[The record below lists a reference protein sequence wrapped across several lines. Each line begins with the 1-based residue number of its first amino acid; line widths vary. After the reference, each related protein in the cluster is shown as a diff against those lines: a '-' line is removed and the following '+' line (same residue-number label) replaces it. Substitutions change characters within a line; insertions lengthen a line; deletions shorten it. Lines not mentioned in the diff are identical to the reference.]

1 MSLDKLF
8 LSYARADDSGFVNRL
23 YDDLTRLGYA
33 VWWDKMSMPSRAFQ
47 FLQEIR
53 DAIEESDR
61 LILVVGLHALESTY
75 VRAEWEYA
83 LSICRVVT
91 PILRS
96 GQYEQLPEPLAGFHS
111 IDFREPRLYDDA
123 FQELVRVLSVPILP
137 LGTLRNVP
145 HLPPHF
151 VSRPQYLKTLIGY
164 VMADLNQPAVMAHAR
179 CITVIQGMGGIGK
192 SVVAAA
198 FALIC
203 ESRRAFKDGIV
214 WLNIGQKPNLLAA
227 MQLIGEA
234 FDDELRHHNE
244 LAKARLR
251 LADLLSNKLCLLI
264 LDDVWNL
271 DDIETFR
278 SSLGH
283 RCRMLI
289 TTRDASLVS
298 ALDAQECAVD
308 TLEFSESMVLLSDWS
323 GDSVLPAEA
332 QQVIQECGNLPL
344 ALALCGA
351 MRRDGALWSD
361 LLDALRQADLSFIEK
376 QIPSYPYSTIMR
388 AIKVSVDT
396 LQHDE
401 ASRYQELA
409 VFPEDREIPESVIC
423 RLWEQTAHCT
433 LRYVRWLLSHLERK
447 GLVRLEG
454 EEQSRRVRL
463 HDLQHDYLRMALAHL
478 DGLHNELLMA
488 YNPEQV
494 PWYQIPDDGY
504 LYYTLAYH
512 LREAGRREEASTLF
526 LTAPVWL
533 KQITILPAHEELI
546 ISLFEEYRKDEPVK
560 GRAFLKDWFAREK
573 NPFIKNLLVRCAF
586 ESEYD
591 DLVMEAIEDRLEV
604 VSSEAATYLY
614 YRYIDNPTK
623 TLSLL
628 NSLQHRLTWFGFP
641 LVIRIRRLLEV
652 LVMVFIYE
660 EQRQIGQSNPN
671 RDQLLRFIVETLRTG
686 TMMRAGL
693 LGRWLRKGV
702 SRVLAQ
708 LVITRMQSQTQA
720 SDTVAN
726 VNEFDAFFSHI
737 RRADAPVRKILPYLD
752 REFGQ
757 LDSVKQDVVAVYDLR
772 SYGDSTINFIPPI
785 IAGKIITIH
794 GIRNPERVRPIIESA
809 LSIPDLRLQEERQI
823 HFIGV
828 MREIL
833 MHQPRIDP
841 EWLDLARQTTRSY
854 YDHKQGDH
862 GLVRSSIGT
871 YEYFPLAWYCQIWN
885 RCYPDKPVDLLLEYL
900 SRCDSENDQALRVH
914 ILRGFCD
921 PRIDF
926 SACTPFLNTLYPYL
940 DSDDGETRELV
951 VRTFGRFRIKHQ
963 STVDPF
969 LAQRVT
975 PDVFSAIRHASRSE
989 SLQRVIIGGFGDVII
1004 SWLAYATSQDVR
1016 WIFQGIEAALKQAS
1030 SREALASMLDVYM
1043 ASLEGSV
1050 RY

>member
-1 MSLDKLF
+1 MRLDKLF
-8 LSYARADDSGFVNRL
+8 LSYARADDSGFVSRL
-23 YDDLTRLGYA
+23 YDDLIQLGYE
-33 VWWDKMSMPSRAFQ
+33 VWWDKMSMPSRALK

-53 DAIEESDR
+53 DAIDDTDR
-61 LILVVGLHALESTY
+61 LILVVGIHALESAY

-83 LSICRVVT
+83 LSICKVVT
-91 PILRS
+91 PILRN
-96 GQYEQLPEPLAGFHS
+96 GEYEQLPEPLVGFHS

-123 FQELVRVLSVPILP
+123 FQELVRALSVPILP
-137 LGTLRNVP
+137 LGKLRNVP

-151 VSRPQYLKTLIGY
+151 VSRPHYLRTLIGQ
-164 VMADLNQPAVMAHAR
+164 VMADLNQPTVMTDAQR
-179 CITVIQGMGGIGK
+179 ITVIQGMGGIGK
-192 SVVAAA
+192 SVLATA

-214 WLNIGQKPNLLAA
+214 WINIGQKPNLLTA
-227 MQLIGEA
+227 MQLIGKM
-234 FDDELRHHNE
+234 FDDELHHYTE
-244 LAKARLR
+244 IAKARLR
-251 LADLLSNKLCLLI
+251 LTDLLGDKLCLLI

-271 DDIETFR
+271 EDIEVFR
-278 SSLGH
+278 SVLGH

-289 TTRDASLVS
+289 TTRDASLIS
-298 ALDAQECAVD
+298 SLDAQECSLD
-308 TLEFSESMVLLSDWS
+308 TFEFSDSMALLSDWS
-323 GDSVLPAEA
+323 GDSVLPTEA
-332 QQVIQECGNLPL
+332 QHVIRECGNLPL

-396 LQHDE
+396 LQHDQ

-409 VFPEDREIPESVIC
+409 VFPEDREIPESVVC
-423 RLWEQTAHCT
+423 RLWGQTANCT

-454 EEQSRRVRL
+454 EESSRRVRL

-488 YNPEQV
+488 YNPERM

-512 LREAGRREEASTLF
+512 LREAGRREEASMLL
-526 LTAPVWL
+526 LTAPKWL

-546 ISLFEEYRKDEPVK
+546 VTLFDEYRKDDPVK
-560 GRAFLKDWFAREK
+560 GRTFLKDWFDREN

-591 DLVMEAIEDRLEV
+591 ELLMEAIEDRIEV
-604 VSSEAATYLY
+604 VSSEAAACLY
-614 YRYIDNPTK
+614 YLYIDNPAK
-623 TLSLL
+623 ALSLL
-628 NSLQHRLTWFGFP
+628 NSLQHRLTWFGLP
-641 LVIRIRRLLEV
+641 KVIRIRRLIEV
-652 LVMVFIYE
+652 LVMIFIYE
-660 EQRQIGQSNPN
+660 EKRQLGQSNPN

-686 TMMRAGL
+686 TFMNAGF

-702 SRVLAQ
+702 SQVLAQ
-708 LVITRMQSQTQA
+708 LVITKMQSQSED

-726 VNEFDAFFSHI
+726 VNEFDAFFTHI

-752 REFGQ
+752 REFGR
-757 LDSVKQDVVAVYDLR
+757 LDSVKQDVIAVYDLR
-772 SYGDSTINFIPPI
+772 SYKDSTINFIPPI

-794 GIRNPERVRPIIESA
+794 GIRNPESVRPIVESA
-809 LSIPDLRLQEERQI
+809 LSISDLRLQEERHI

-833 MHQPRIDP
+833 IRQSTIDP
-841 EWLDLARQTTRSY
+841 EWLDLARQTTQAY
-854 YDHKQGDH
+854 YEHKQVDY
-862 GLVRSSIGT
+862 GLVRSSLGT

-885 RCYPDKPVDLLLEYL
+885 RCYPHKEVDLLSSYL
-900 SRCDSENDQALRVH
+900 SRCDSENNNAFRTH

-921 PRIDF
+921 PRVDF
-926 SACTPFLNTLYPYL
+926 STCTPFLNSVYPYL
-940 DSDDGETRELV
+940 DSDDGKTRELA
-951 VRTFGRFRIKHQ
+951 VRTFGRFRIRHQ

-975 PDVFSAIRHASRSE
+975 PDVFSAVRNASRAE
-989 SLQRVIIGGFGDVII
+989 SLQRVIIGGLGDAIV
-1004 SWLAYATSQDVR
+1004 SWLAYASSEDVR
-1016 WIFQGIEAALKQAS
+1016 WIFRGIEAALKQAS
-1030 SREALASMLDVYM
+1030 SREALAAMLDVYM
-1043 ASLEGSV
+1043 MSLEGSGK
-1050 RY
+1050 